1 MTDKLP
7 PSSSQSLPPSGPKA
21 LRRRGLSFAPR
32 TAETGSVPTA
42 GEDRNYP
49 SLSLWLMMLA
59 GGISAL
65 VLVWLTVVRDEQNIS
80 LDVQRISTSDAG
92 QLELTGARYSGRTEN
107 GANYLITADKATG
120 AESDL
125 LLLSAP
131 DGILTETS
139 GVITKMRANTALYSS
154 DLNTLDM
161 DGDVE
166 LGQSENNLMLRT
178 SRLQASLS
186 EGRYTSND
194 RVVVTADGLNIEAEG
209 IDAFDNGAVVTFKG
223 AARLILNPTG
233 TNTGKKTERNQK

>member
-32 TAETGSVPTA
+32 AAETGSVPTA

-92 QLELTGARYSGRTEN
+92 QLELTGARYSGRTEQ
-107 GANYLITADKATG
+107 GANYVITADKATG

-125 LLLSAP
+125 LLLTAP
-131 DGILTETS
+131 DGTLTEKS
-139 GVITKMRANTALYSS
+139 GVITKMRAKTALYSS
-154 DLNTLDM
+154 NQNTLDM

-166 LGQSENNLMLRT
+166 LGQSERNLVLRT
-178 SRLQASLS
+178 ARLQASLA

-194 RVVVTADGLNIEAEG
+194 KVFVTADGLNIEAEG
-209 IDAFDNGAVVTFKG
+209 LDAVNNGAVVTFKG
-223 AARLILNPTG
+223 AARLVLTSTDADTAKG
-233 TNTGKKTERNQK
+233 TQK

>member
-1 MTDKLP
+1 MTDRLT
-7 PSSSQSLPPSGPKA
+7 PSSAPNAPAGNKP
-21 LRRRGLSFAPR
+21 RRGLSFAPR
-32 TAETGSVPTA
+32 RTDAQMAATGQ
-42 GEDRNYP
+42 EDRSYP
-49 SLSLWLMMLA
+49 ALSLWLMILA
-59 GGISAL
+59 GGVSVL

-166 LGQSENNLMLRT
+166 LGQSENNLILRT

-186 EGRYTSND
+186 EGRYTSSD

>member
-1 MTDKLP
+1 MTDRLT
-7 PSSSQSLPPSGPKA
+7 PSSAPNAPAKNKP
-21 LRRRGLSFAPR
+21 RRGLSFAPR
-32 TAETGSVPTA
+32 RTDAQKAAA
-42 GEDRNYP
+42 GQEDRSYP
-49 SLSLWLMMLA
+49 ALSLWLMVLA
-59 GGISAL
+59 GGVSVL

-178 SRLQASLS
+178 SRLQASLL